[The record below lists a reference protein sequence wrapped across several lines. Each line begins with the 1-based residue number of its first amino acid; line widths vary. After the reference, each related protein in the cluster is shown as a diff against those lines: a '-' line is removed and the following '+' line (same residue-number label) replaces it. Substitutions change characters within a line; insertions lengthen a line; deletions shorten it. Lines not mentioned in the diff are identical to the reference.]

1 MATRIISTRIS
12 VDGEKEYKQ
21 QMSSVNSELKT
32 LKTEMSLTEAEFRG
46 QANSVE
52 ALTAKD
58 KILRQEV
65 EQQQEK
71 VRALEQA
78 VADATGAYGEND
90 KRTDQWKQ
98 SLNRAKTELIKL
110 NDQLDD
116 NSRYLDEAKRSSDKT
131 AKSIDEFG
139 KEVKDAG
146 GGMADFIGN
155 LKNMKN
161 MLLGSAIAVGI
172 KEIARSV
179 MDLEESTREYRQI
192 LGTLETSGQAAGY
205 AAEETSAA
213 YERLYGILGD
223 TQSTATTV
231 ANLQAIGLEQETLM
245 QLIDQVT
252 GAWATYGDS
261 IPIDGLAE
269 SVNETIKA
277 QQVTGTF
284 ADVLNWGT
292 KEGETFGITMRES
305 TEANKEWN
313 DAVADCKSAED
324 YFNLAL
330 QQCSSD
336 SERVNLVMQAMA
348 SQGLAQ
354 TSEAWRQNNED
365 IIAANESQNK
375 LDAAMARLGEKL
387 APLSSDLKSLGADA
401 INELIDWG
409 EKAAHTFSVDMPSS
423 FYGMVESLNQKLDE
437 MGTLM
442 DETIDEFKQAG
453 KDVVNGFIEGV
464 KDKWNTAVENMK
476 DFGGDILESV
486 KSVLGIHS
494 PSKEFMTI
502 GEFIMEGLAIGMENR
517 KGDVMETADDI
528 LGELKSRFDDLS
540 KVLETRQD
548 VEDLQY
554 QLWEMTD
561 GINASEI
568 EKYTKHLDILSQKE
582 RDQAAIVEA
591 ADIAYQSVA
600 EQYGENSEE
609 SLSYQKVLLQEQIAY
624 EELLKK
630 IQEVMEA
637 KEQLMDLDAAE
648 VSGVDNYGKVDGSH
662 ASGLARVPYDGYIA
676 ELHRDERIL
685 TAAESKVWDSI
696 QRGDTSAGSNISVQ
710 DLRDVMAASVNA
722 MGAIGQGGS
731 YKVDVHMDIDGKE
744 FYRTTIDD
752 LRAVQKSTPEARDDR

>member
-1 MATRIISTRIS
+1 MATRIISTRIA

-78 VADATGAYGEND
+78 VADATEAYGEND

-116 NSRYLDEAKRSSDKT
+116 NSRYLDEAKSSSDKT
-131 AKSIDEFG
+131 SKSIDEFG
-139 KEVKDAG
+139 KKVKDAGDKLDDAG
-146 GGMADFIGN
+146 GGMKDFIS
-155 LKNMKN
+155 LLDEMKG
-161 MLLGSAIAVGI
+161 MLVGGAVVAGV
-172 KEIARSV
+172 KEMAGAV
-179 MDLEESTREYRQI
+179 MEIEESTREYRQI

-205 AAEETSAA
+205 AAEETTAA
-213 YERLYGILGD
+213 YDRLYGILGD

-336 SERVNLVMQAMA
+336 SERANLVMQAMA

-365 IIAANESQNK
+365 IVAMNEAQAK
-375 LDAAMARLGEKL
+375 WDEAMAGLGETV
-387 APLSSDLKSLGADA
+387 APAAEAMKSFGADA
-401 INELIDWG
+401 IVWV
-409 EKAAHTFSVDMPSS
+409 T
-423 FYGMVESLNQKLDE
+423 
-437 MGTLM
+437 
-442 DETIDEFKQAG
+442 
-453 KDVVNGFIEGV
+453 
-464 KDKWNTAVENMK
+464 
-476 DFGGDILESV
+476 
-486 KSVLGIHS
+486 
-494 PSKEFMTI
+494 
-502 GEFIMEGLAIGMENR
+502 
-517 KGDVMETADDI
+517 
-528 LGELKSRFDDLS
+528 
-540 KVLETRQD
+540 
-548 VEDLQY
+548 
-554 QLWEMTD
+554 
-561 GINASEI
+561 
-568 EKYTKHLDILSQKE
+568 
-582 RDQAAIVEA
+582 
-591 ADIAYQSVA
+591 
-600 EQYGENSEE
+600 
-609 SLSYQKVLLQEQIAY
+609 
-624 EELLKK
+624 KK
-630 IQEVMEA
+630 IQGAVEWINKA
-637 KEQLMDLDAAE
+637 IDAYKSLTSWLNKDSDARLQA
-648 VSGVDNYGKVDGSH
+648 GVAAYNARVDGSH

-722 MGAIGQGGS
+722 MGTIGQGGS
-731 YKVDVHMDIDGKE
+731 YKVDIHMDIDGKE

>member
-78 VADATGAYGEND
+78 VADATEAYGEND

-98 SLNRAKTELIKL
+98 SLNRAKTELINL

-146 GGMADFIGN
+146 GDLGDTKASMKDFIG
-155 LKNMKN
+155 LLDDMKG
-161 MLLGSAIAVGI
+161 MLVGGAVVAGI
-172 KEIARSV
+172 KELAGAV
-179 MDLEESTREYRQI
+179 MEIEESTREYRQI

-205 AAEETSAA
+205 AAEETAAA

-231 ANLQAIGLEQETLM
+231 ANLQAIGLEQDTLM

-336 SERVNLVMQAMA
+336 SERANLVMQAMA

-365 IIAANESQNK
+365 IVAMNEAQAK
-375 LDAAMARLGEKL
+375 WDEAMAGLGETV
-387 APLSSDLKSLGADA
+387 APAAEALKSFGADA
-401 INELIDWG
+401 IVWVTEKIQGAVEWINKAIDAY
-409 EKAAHTFSVDMPSS
+409 K
-423 FYGMVESLNQKLDE
+423 SLTSWLNKDSDARL
-437 MGTLM
+437 
-442 DETIDEFKQAG
+442 QAG
-453 KDVVNGFIEGV
+453 V
-464 KDKWNTAVENMK
+464 A
-476 DFGGDILESV
+476 
-486 KSVLGIHS
+486 
-494 PSKEFMTI
+494 
-502 GEFIMEGLAIGMENR
+502 A
-517 KGDVMETADDI
+517 
-528 LGELKSRFDDLS
+528 
-540 KVLETRQD
+540 
-548 VEDLQY
+548 Y
-554 QLWEMTD
+554 
-561 GINASEI
+561 NA
-568 EKYTKHLDILSQKE
+568 
-582 RDQAAIVEA
+582 R
-591 ADIAYQSVA
+591 
-600 EQYGENSEE
+600 
-609 SLSYQKVLLQEQIAY
+609 
-624 EELLKK
+624 
-630 IQEVMEA
+630 
-637 KEQLMDLDAAE
+637 
-648 VSGVDNYGKVDGSH
+648 VDGSH

>member
-78 VADATGAYGEND
+78 VADATEAYGEND

-98 SLNRAKTELIKL
+98 SLNRAKTELINL

-146 GGMADFIGN
+146 GDLGNTKASMKDFIS
-155 LKNMKN
+155 LLDEMKG
-161 MLLGSAIAVGI
+161 MLVGGAVVAGV
-172 KEIARSV
+172 KELAGAVTEI
-179 MDLEESTREYRQI
+179 EESTREYRQI
-192 LGTLETSGQAAGY
+192 LGTLETSSKEAGY
-205 AAEETSAA
+205 TASETSEL
-213 YERLYGILGD
+213 YENLYGVLGD
-223 TQSTATTV
+223 MQSTATTV
-231 ANLQAIGLEQETLM
+231 ANLQAIGLEQDKL
-245 QLIDQVT
+245 QSIIYQVT

-269 SVNETIKA
+269 SINETIKA

-292 KEGETFGITMRES
+292 QAGETFGITLKDNVEF
-305 TEANKEWN
+305 TELSKNELDKLSDSQRAQYEATKQQYDEIKSYNE
-313 DAVADCKSAED
+313 AVLDCQSAED

-330 QQCSSD
+330 METSSEA
-336 SERVNLVMQAMA
+336 ERANLVMEAMA
-348 SQGLAQ
+348 KQGLTQ
-354 TSEAWRQNNED
+354 TGIAWRQNNKD
-365 IIAANESQNK
+365 IIAANEAQAK
-375 LDAAMARLGEKL
+375 WDEAMAGLGETV
-387 APLSSDLKSLGADA
+387 APAAEALKSFGADA
-401 INELIDWG
+401 IVWVTEKIQGAVEWINKAIDAY
-409 EKAAHTFSVDMPSS
+409 K
-423 FYGMVESLNQKLDE
+423 SLTSWLNKDSDARL
-437 MGTLM
+437 
-442 DETIDEFKQAG
+442 QAG
-453 KDVVNGFIEGV
+453 V
-464 KDKWNTAVENMK
+464 A
-476 DFGGDILESV
+476 
-486 KSVLGIHS
+486 
-494 PSKEFMTI
+494 
-502 GEFIMEGLAIGMENR
+502 A
-517 KGDVMETADDI
+517 
-528 LGELKSRFDDLS
+528 
-540 KVLETRQD
+540 
-548 VEDLQY
+548 Y
-554 QLWEMTD
+554 
-561 GINASEI
+561 NA
-568 EKYTKHLDILSQKE
+568 
-582 RDQAAIVEA
+582 R
-591 ADIAYQSVA
+591 
-600 EQYGENSEE
+600 
-609 SLSYQKVLLQEQIAY
+609 
-624 EELLKK
+624 
-630 IQEVMEA
+630 
-637 KEQLMDLDAAE
+637 
-648 VSGVDNYGKVDGSH
+648 VDGSH

-731 YKVDVHMDIDGKE
+731 YKVDIHMDIDGKE

>member
-78 VADATGAYGEND
+78 VADATEAYGEND

-98 SLNRAKTELIKL
+98 SLNRAKTELINL

-146 GGMADFIGN
+146 DKLDDAGGGMKGFVGLLDE
-155 LKNMKN
+155 MKG
-161 MLLGSAIAVGI
+161 MLVGGAVVAGV
-172 KEIARSV
+172 KELAGAV
-179 MDLEESTREYRQI
+179 MEIEESTREYRQI

-205 AAEETSAA
+205 AAEETTAA

-336 SERVNLVMQAMA
+336 SERANLVMQAMA

-365 IIAANESQNK
+365 IVAMNESQAK
-375 LDAAMARLGEKL
+375 WDEAMAGLGETV
-387 APLSSDLKSLGADA
+387 APAAEALKSFGADA
-401 INELIDWG
+401 IVWVTEKIQGAVEWINKAIDAY
-409 EKAAHTFSVDMPSS
+409 K
-423 FYGMVESLNQKLDE
+423 SLTNWLNKDSDARL
-437 MGTLM
+437 
-442 DETIDEFKQAG
+442 QAG
-453 KDVVNGFIEGV
+453 V
-464 KDKWNTAVENMK
+464 A
-476 DFGGDILESV
+476 
-486 KSVLGIHS
+486 
-494 PSKEFMTI
+494 
-502 GEFIMEGLAIGMENR
+502 A
-517 KGDVMETADDI
+517 
-528 LGELKSRFDDLS
+528 
-540 KVLETRQD
+540 
-548 VEDLQY
+548 Y
-554 QLWEMTD
+554 
-561 GINASEI
+561 NA
-568 EKYTKHLDILSQKE
+568 
-582 RDQAAIVEA
+582 R
-591 ADIAYQSVA
+591 
-600 EQYGENSEE
+600 
-609 SLSYQKVLLQEQIAY
+609 
-624 EELLKK
+624 
-630 IQEVMEA
+630 
-637 KEQLMDLDAAE
+637 
-648 VSGVDNYGKVDGSH
+648 VDGSH

-722 MGAIGQGGS
+722 MGAMGQGGS
-731 YKVDVHMDIDGKE
+731 YKVDIHMDIDGKE

-752 LRAVQKSTPEARDDR
+752 LRAVQKSTPEASDDR

>member
-78 VADATGAYGEND
+78 VADATEAYGEND

-98 SLNRAKTELIKL
+98 SLNRAKTELINL

-146 GGMADFIGN
+146 DKLDDAGGGMKGFVGLLDE
-155 LKNMKN
+155 MKG
-161 MLLGSAIAVGI
+161 MLVGGAVVAGV
-172 KEIARSV
+172 KELAGAV
-179 MDLEESTREYRQI
+179 MEIEESTREYRQI

-205 AAEETSAA
+205 AAEETTAA

-336 SERVNLVMQAMA
+336 SERANLVMQAMA

-365 IIAANESQNK
+365 IVAMNEAQAK
-375 LDAAMARLGEKL
+375 WDEAMAGLGETV
-387 APLSSDLKSLGADA
+387 APAAEALKSFGADA
-401 INELIDWG
+401 IVWVTEKIQGDVEWINKAIDAY
-409 EKAAHTFSVDMPSS
+409 K
-423 FYGMVESLNQKLDE
+423 SLTSWLNKDSDARL
-437 MGTLM
+437 
-442 DETIDEFKQAG
+442 QAG
-453 KDVVNGFIEGV
+453 V
-464 KDKWNTAVENMK
+464 A
-476 DFGGDILESV
+476 
-486 KSVLGIHS
+486 
-494 PSKEFMTI
+494 
-502 GEFIMEGLAIGMENR
+502 A
-517 KGDVMETADDI
+517 
-528 LGELKSRFDDLS
+528 
-540 KVLETRQD
+540 
-548 VEDLQY
+548 Y
-554 QLWEMTD
+554 
-561 GINASEI
+561 NA
-568 EKYTKHLDILSQKE
+568 
-582 RDQAAIVEA
+582 R
-591 ADIAYQSVA
+591 
-600 EQYGENSEE
+600 
-609 SLSYQKVLLQEQIAY
+609 
-624 EELLKK
+624 
-630 IQEVMEA
+630 
-637 KEQLMDLDAAE
+637 
-648 VSGVDNYGKVDGSH
+648 VDGSH

-696 QRGDTSAGSNISVQ
+696 QRGDTSTGSNISVQ

>member
-1 MATRIISTRIS
+1 MATRIISTRIA

-78 VADATGAYGEND
+78 VADATEAYGEND

-98 SLNRAKTELIKL
+98 SLNRAKTELINL

-131 AKSIDEFG
+131 SKSIDEFG

-146 GGMADFIGN
+146 DKLDDAGGGMKGFIG
-155 LKNMKN
+155 LLDEMKG
-161 MLLGSAIAVGI
+161 MLVGGAVVAGV
-172 KEIARSV
+172 KELAGAV
-179 MDLEESTREYRQI
+179 MEVEESTREYRQI

-205 AAEETSAA
+205 AAEETTAA

-336 SERVNLVMQAMA
+336 SERANLVMQAMA
-348 SQGLAQ
+348 SQGLAK

-365 IIAANESQNK
+365 IVAMNEAQAK
-375 LDAAMARLGEKL
+375 WDEAMAGLGETV
-387 APLSSDLKSLGADA
+387 APAAEALKSFGADA
-401 INELIDWG
+401 IVWVTEKIQGAVEWINKAIDAY
-409 EKAAHTFSVDMPSS
+409 K
-423 FYGMVESLNQKLDE
+423 SLTNWLNKDSDARL
-437 MGTLM
+437 
-442 DETIDEFKQAG
+442 QAG
-453 KDVVNGFIEGV
+453 V
-464 KDKWNTAVENMK
+464 A
-476 DFGGDILESV
+476 
-486 KSVLGIHS
+486 
-494 PSKEFMTI
+494 
-502 GEFIMEGLAIGMENR
+502 A
-517 KGDVMETADDI
+517 
-528 LGELKSRFDDLS
+528 
-540 KVLETRQD
+540 
-548 VEDLQY
+548 Y
-554 QLWEMTD
+554 
-561 GINASEI
+561 NA
-568 EKYTKHLDILSQKE
+568 
-582 RDQAAIVEA
+582 R
-591 ADIAYQSVA
+591 
-600 EQYGENSEE
+600 
-609 SLSYQKVLLQEQIAY
+609 
-624 EELLKK
+624 
-630 IQEVMEA
+630 
-637 KEQLMDLDAAE
+637 
-648 VSGVDNYGKVDGSH
+648 VDGSH

-722 MGAIGQGGS
+722 MGAMGQGGS
-731 YKVDVHMDIDGKE
+731 YKVDIHMDIDGKE

-752 LRAVQKSTPEARDDR
+752 LRAVQKSTPEASDDR

>member
-78 VADATGAYGEND
+78 VADATEAYGEND

-98 SLNRAKTELIKL
+98 SLNRAKTELINL

-146 GGMADFIGN
+146 DKLDDAGGGMKGFVGLLDE
-155 LKNMKN
+155 MKG
-161 MLLGSAIAVGI
+161 MLVGGAVVAGV
-172 KEIARSV
+172 KELAGAV
-179 MDLEESTREYRQI
+179 MEIEESTREYRQI

-205 AAEETSAA
+205 AAEETTAA

-336 SERVNLVMQAMA
+336 SERANLVMQAMA

-365 IIAANESQNK
+365 IVAMNEAQAK
-375 LDAAMARLGEKL
+375 WDEAMAGLGETV
-387 APLSSDLKSLGADA
+387 APAAEALKSFGADA
-401 INELIDWG
+401 IVWVTEKIQGAVEWINKAIDAY
-409 EKAAHTFSVDMPSS
+409 K
-423 FYGMVESLNQKLDE
+423 SLTSWLNKDSDARL
-437 MGTLM
+437 
-442 DETIDEFKQAG
+442 QAG
-453 KDVVNGFIEGV
+453 V
-464 KDKWNTAVENMK
+464 A
-476 DFGGDILESV
+476 
-486 KSVLGIHS
+486 
-494 PSKEFMTI
+494 
-502 GEFIMEGLAIGMENR
+502 A
-517 KGDVMETADDI
+517 
-528 LGELKSRFDDLS
+528 
-540 KVLETRQD
+540 
-548 VEDLQY
+548 Y
-554 QLWEMTD
+554 
-561 GINASEI
+561 NA
-568 EKYTKHLDILSQKE
+568 
-582 RDQAAIVEA
+582 R
-591 ADIAYQSVA
+591 
-600 EQYGENSEE
+600 
-609 SLSYQKVLLQEQIAY
+609 
-624 EELLKK
+624 
-630 IQEVMEA
+630 
-637 KEQLMDLDAAE
+637 
-648 VSGVDNYGKVDGSH
+648 VDGSH

-722 MGAIGQGGS
+722 MGAMGQGGS
-731 YKVDVHMDIDGKE
+731 YKVDIHMDIDGKE

-752 LRAVQKSTPEARDDR
+752 LRAVQKSTPEASDDR

>member
-58 KILRQEV
+58 KILRQEL

-98 SLNRAKTELIKL
+98 SLNRAKTELINL

-146 GGMADFIGN
+146 DKLDDAGGGMKGFVGLLDE
-155 LKNMKN
+155 MKG
-161 MLLGSAIAVGI
+161 MLVGGAVVAGV
-172 KEIARSV
+172 KELAGAV
-179 MDLEESTREYRQI
+179 MEIEESTREYRQI

-205 AAEETSAA
+205 AAEETTAA

-336 SERVNLVMQAMA
+336 SERANLVMQAMA

-365 IIAANESQNK
+365 IVAMNEAQAK
-375 LDAAMARLGEKL
+375 WDEAMAGLGETV
-387 APLSSDLKSLGADA
+387 APAAEALKSFGADA
-401 INELIDWG
+401 IVWVTEKIQGAVEWINKAIDAY
-409 EKAAHTFSVDMPSS
+409 K
-423 FYGMVESLNQKLDE
+423 SLTSWLNKDSDARL
-437 MGTLM
+437 
-442 DETIDEFKQAG
+442 QAG
-453 KDVVNGFIEGV
+453 V
-464 KDKWNTAVENMK
+464 A
-476 DFGGDILESV
+476 
-486 KSVLGIHS
+486 
-494 PSKEFMTI
+494 
-502 GEFIMEGLAIGMENR
+502 A
-517 KGDVMETADDI
+517 
-528 LGELKSRFDDLS
+528 
-540 KVLETRQD
+540 
-548 VEDLQY
+548 Y
-554 QLWEMTD
+554 
-561 GINASEI
+561 NA
-568 EKYTKHLDILSQKE
+568 
-582 RDQAAIVEA
+582 R
-591 ADIAYQSVA
+591 
-600 EQYGENSEE
+600 
-609 SLSYQKVLLQEQIAY
+609 
-624 EELLKK
+624 
-630 IQEVMEA
+630 
-637 KEQLMDLDAAE
+637 
-648 VSGVDNYGKVDGSH
+648 VDGSH

-722 MGAIGQGGS
+722 MGAMGQGGS
-731 YKVDVHMDIDGKE
+731 YKVDIHMDIDGKE

-752 LRAVQKSTPEARDDR
+752 LRAVQKSTPEASDDR

>member
-78 VADATGAYGEND
+78 VADATEAYGEND

-98 SLNRAKTELIKL
+98 SLNRAKTELINL

-139 KEVKDAG
+139 REVKDAG
-146 GGMADFIGN
+146 DKLDDAGGGMKGFVGLLDE
-155 LKNMKN
+155 MKG
-161 MLLGSAIAVGI
+161 MLVGGAVVAGV
-172 KEIARSV
+172 KELAGAV
-179 MDLEESTREYRQI
+179 MEIEESTREYRQI

-205 AAEETSAA
+205 AAEETTAA

-336 SERVNLVMQAMA
+336 SERANLVMQAMA

-365 IIAANESQNK
+365 IVAMNEAQAK
-375 LDAAMARLGEKL
+375 WDEAMAGLGETV
-387 APLSSDLKSLGADA
+387 APAAEALKSFGADA
-401 INELIDWG
+401 IVWVTEKIQGAVEWINKAIDAY
-409 EKAAHTFSVDMPSS
+409 K
-423 FYGMVESLNQKLDE
+423 SLTSWLNKDSDARL
-437 MGTLM
+437 
-442 DETIDEFKQAG
+442 QAG
-453 KDVVNGFIEGV
+453 V
-464 KDKWNTAVENMK
+464 A
-476 DFGGDILESV
+476 
-486 KSVLGIHS
+486 
-494 PSKEFMTI
+494 
-502 GEFIMEGLAIGMENR
+502 A
-517 KGDVMETADDI
+517 
-528 LGELKSRFDDLS
+528 
-540 KVLETRQD
+540 
-548 VEDLQY
+548 Y
-554 QLWEMTD
+554 
-561 GINASEI
+561 NA
-568 EKYTKHLDILSQKE
+568 
-582 RDQAAIVEA
+582 R
-591 ADIAYQSVA
+591 
-600 EQYGENSEE
+600 
-609 SLSYQKVLLQEQIAY
+609 
-624 EELLKK
+624 
-630 IQEVMEA
+630 
-637 KEQLMDLDAAE
+637 
-648 VSGVDNYGKVDGSH
+648 VDGSH

-722 MGAIGQGGS
+722 MGAIGQVGN

>member
-78 VADATGAYGEND
+78 VADATEAYGEND

-98 SLNRAKTELIKL
+98 SLNRAKTELINL

-146 GGMADFIGN
+146 DKLDDAGGGMKGFVGLLDE
-155 LKNMKN
+155 MKG
-161 MLLGSAIAVGI
+161 MLVGGAVVAGV
-172 KEIARSV
+172 KELAGAV
-179 MDLEESTREYRQI
+179 MEIEESTREYRQI

-205 AAEETSAA
+205 AAEETTAA

-336 SERVNLVMQAMA
+336 SERANLVMQAMA

-365 IIAANESQNK
+365 IVAMNEAQAK
-375 LDAAMARLGEKL
+375 WDEAMAGLGETV
-387 APLSSDLKSLGADA
+387 APAAEALKSFGADA
-401 INELIDWG
+401 IVWVTEKIQGAVEWINKAIDAY
-409 EKAAHTFSVDMPSS
+409 K
-423 FYGMVESLNQKLDE
+423 SLTNWLNKDSDARL
-437 MGTLM
+437 
-442 DETIDEFKQAG
+442 QAG
-453 KDVVNGFIEGV
+453 V
-464 KDKWNTAVENMK
+464 A
-476 DFGGDILESV
+476 
-486 KSVLGIHS
+486 
-494 PSKEFMTI
+494 
-502 GEFIMEGLAIGMENR
+502 A
-517 KGDVMETADDI
+517 
-528 LGELKSRFDDLS
+528 
-540 KVLETRQD
+540 
-548 VEDLQY
+548 Y
-554 QLWEMTD
+554 
-561 GINASEI
+561 NA
-568 EKYTKHLDILSQKE
+568 
-582 RDQAAIVEA
+582 R
-591 ADIAYQSVA
+591 
-600 EQYGENSEE
+600 
-609 SLSYQKVLLQEQIAY
+609 
-624 EELLKK
+624 
-630 IQEVMEA
+630 
-637 KEQLMDLDAAE
+637 
-648 VSGVDNYGKVDGSH
+648 VDGSH

-696 QRGDTSAGSNISVQ
+696 QRGDTSTGSNISVQ

-722 MGAIGQGGS
+722 MGAMGQGGS
-731 YKVDVHMDIDGKE
+731 YKVDVHLEIDGKE

-752 LRAVQKSTPEARDDR
+752 LRAVQKSTPEASDDR

>member
-1 MATRIISTRIS
+1 MATRIISTRIA

-78 VADATGAYGEND
+78 VADATEAYGEND

-146 GGMADFIGN
+146 GKLDDAGGGMKGFIG
-155 LKNMKN
+155 LLDEMKG
-161 MLLGSAIAVGI
+161 MLVGGAVVAGV
-172 KEIARSV
+172 KELAGAV
-179 MDLEESTREYRQI
+179 MEVEESTREYRQI

-205 AAEETSAA
+205 AAEETTAA

-336 SERVNLVMQAMA
+336 SERANLVMQAMA
-348 SQGLAQ
+348 SQGLAK

-365 IIAANESQNK
+365 IVAMNEAQAK
-375 LDAAMARLGEKL
+375 WDEAMAGLGETV
-387 APLSSDLKSLGADA
+387 APAAEALKSFGADA
-401 INELIDWG
+401 IVWVTEKIQGAVEWINKAIDAY
-409 EKAAHTFSVDMPSS
+409 K
-423 FYGMVESLNQKLDE
+423 SLTNWLNKDSDARL
-437 MGTLM
+437 
-442 DETIDEFKQAG
+442 QAG
-453 KDVVNGFIEGV
+453 V
-464 KDKWNTAVENMK
+464 A
-476 DFGGDILESV
+476 
-486 KSVLGIHS
+486 
-494 PSKEFMTI
+494 
-502 GEFIMEGLAIGMENR
+502 A
-517 KGDVMETADDI
+517 
-528 LGELKSRFDDLS
+528 
-540 KVLETRQD
+540 
-548 VEDLQY
+548 Y
-554 QLWEMTD
+554 
-561 GINASEI
+561 NA
-568 EKYTKHLDILSQKE
+568 
-582 RDQAAIVEA
+582 R
-591 ADIAYQSVA
+591 
-600 EQYGENSEE
+600 
-609 SLSYQKVLLQEQIAY
+609 
-624 EELLKK
+624 
-630 IQEVMEA
+630 
-637 KEQLMDLDAAE
+637 
-648 VSGVDNYGKVDGSH
+648 VDGSH

-722 MGAIGQGGS
+722 MGAMGQGGS
-731 YKVDVHMDIDGKE
+731 YKVDIHMDIDGKE

-752 LRAVQKSTPEARDDR
+752 LRAVQKSTPEASDDR

>member
-98 SLNRAKTELIKL
+98 SLNRAKTELINL

-146 GGMADFIGN
+146 DKLDDAGGGMKGFVGLLDE
-155 LKNMKN
+155 MKG
-161 MLLGSAIAVGI
+161 MLVGGAVVAGV
-172 KEIARSV
+172 KELAGAV
-179 MDLEESTREYRQI
+179 MEIEESTREYRQI

-205 AAEETSAA
+205 AAEETTAA

-336 SERVNLVMQAMA
+336 SERANLVMQAMA

-365 IIAANESQNK
+365 IVAMNEAQAK
-375 LDAAMARLGEKL
+375 WDEAMAGLGETV
-387 APLSSDLKSLGADA
+387 APAAEALKSFGADA
-401 INELIDWG
+401 IVWVTEKIQGAVEWINKAIDAY
-409 EKAAHTFSVDMPSS
+409 K
-423 FYGMVESLNQKLDE
+423 SLTSWLNKDSDARL
-437 MGTLM
+437 
-442 DETIDEFKQAG
+442 QAG
-453 KDVVNGFIEGV
+453 V
-464 KDKWNTAVENMK
+464 A
-476 DFGGDILESV
+476 
-486 KSVLGIHS
+486 
-494 PSKEFMTI
+494 
-502 GEFIMEGLAIGMENR
+502 A
-517 KGDVMETADDI
+517 
-528 LGELKSRFDDLS
+528 
-540 KVLETRQD
+540 
-548 VEDLQY
+548 Y
-554 QLWEMTD
+554 
-561 GINASEI
+561 NA
-568 EKYTKHLDILSQKE
+568 
-582 RDQAAIVEA
+582 R
-591 ADIAYQSVA
+591 
-600 EQYGENSEE
+600 
-609 SLSYQKVLLQEQIAY
+609 
-624 EELLKK
+624 
-630 IQEVMEA
+630 
-637 KEQLMDLDAAE
+637 
-648 VSGVDNYGKVDGSH
+648 VDGSH

>member
-1 MATRIISTRIS
+1 MATRIISTKIKI
-12 VDGEKEYKQ
+12 DGEAEFNN
-21 QMSSVNSELKT
+21 QMKNVNSELST
-32 LKTEMSLTEAEFRG
+32 LKTEMSLTEAAFRG

-58 KILRQEV
+58 AILRKEIE
-65 EQQQEK
+65 EQTKKVIASEEMIRQAEKAHSDMADAIEK
-71 VRALEQA
+71 VKQKASESGISIDRLRGNTKGLTEEEQKLA
-78 VADATGAYGEND
+78 QKLADAESAYDKTGRIIND
-90 KRTDQWKQ
+90 YQQKT
-98 SLNRAKTELIKL
+98 NRAKTELIKL

-116 NSRYLDEAKRSSDKT
+116 NSRYLDEAKRSSDNT
-131 AKSIDEFG
+131 SKSIDEFG
-139 KEVKDAG
+139 KKVKDAGDKLDDAG
-146 GGMADFIGN
+146 GGMKDFVG
-155 LKNMKN
+155 LLDEMKG
-161 MLLGSAIAVGI
+161 MLVGGAVVAGV
-172 KEIARSV
+172 KDLAGAVMEI
-179 MDLEESTREYRQI
+179 EESTREYRQI

-205 AAEETSAA
+205 AAEETTAA
-213 YERLYGILGD
+213 YDRLYGILGD

-252 GAWATYGDS
+252 GVWATYGDS

-305 TEANKEWN
+305 TEDNKEWN

-336 SERVNLVMQAMA
+336 SERANLVMQAMA

-365 IIAANESQNK
+365 IVAMNEAQAK
-375 LDAAMARLGEKL
+375 WDEAMAGLGETV
-387 APLSSDLKSLGADA
+387 APAAEAMKSFGADA
-401 INELIDWG
+401 IVWV
-409 EKAAHTFSVDMPSS
+409 T
-423 FYGMVESLNQKLDE
+423 
-437 MGTLM
+437 
-442 DETIDEFKQAG
+442 
-453 KDVVNGFIEGV
+453 
-464 KDKWNTAVENMK
+464 
-476 DFGGDILESV
+476 
-486 KSVLGIHS
+486 
-494 PSKEFMTI
+494 
-502 GEFIMEGLAIGMENR
+502 
-517 KGDVMETADDI
+517 
-528 LGELKSRFDDLS
+528 
-540 KVLETRQD
+540 
-548 VEDLQY
+548 
-554 QLWEMTD
+554 
-561 GINASEI
+561 
-568 EKYTKHLDILSQKE
+568 
-582 RDQAAIVEA
+582 
-591 ADIAYQSVA
+591 
-600 EQYGENSEE
+600 
-609 SLSYQKVLLQEQIAY
+609 
-624 EELLKK
+624 KK
-630 IQEVMEA
+630 IQGAVEWINKA
-637 KEQLMDLDAAE
+637 IDAYKSLTSWLNKDSDARLQA
-648 VSGVDNYGKVDGSH
+648 GVAAYNARVDGSH

>member
-1 MATRIISTRIS
+1 MATRIISTRIA

-78 VADATGAYGEND
+78 VADATEAYGEND

-146 GGMADFIGN
+146 GDLGNTKASMKDFIS
-155 LKNMKN
+155 LLDEMKG
-161 MLLGSAIAVGI
+161 MLVGGAVVAGV
-172 KEIARSV
+172 KELAGAVTEI
-179 MDLEESTREYRQI
+179 EESTREYRQI
-192 LGTLETSGQAAGY
+192 LGTLETSSKEAGY
-205 AAEETSAA
+205 TASETSEL
-213 YERLYGILGD
+213 YENLYGVLGD
-223 TQSTATTV
+223 MQSTATTV
-231 ANLQAIGLEQETLM
+231 ANLQAIGLEQDKL
-245 QLIDQVT
+245 QSIIYQVT

-269 SVNETIKA
+269 SINETIKA

-292 KEGETFGITMRES
+292 QAGETFGITLKDNVEF
-305 TEANKEWN
+305 TELSKNELDKLSDSQRAQYEATKQQYDEIKSYNE
-313 DAVADCKSAED
+313 AVLDCQSAED

-330 QQCSSD
+330 METSSEA
-336 SERVNLVMQAMA
+336 ERANLVMEAMA
-348 SQGLAQ
+348 KQGLTQ
-354 TSEAWRQNNED
+354 TGIAWRQNNKD
-365 IIAANESQNK
+365 IIAANEAQAK
-375 LDAAMARLGEKL
+375 WDEAMAGLGETV
-387 APLSSDLKSLGADA
+387 APAAEALKSFGADA
-401 INELIDWG
+401 IVWVTEKIQGAVEWINKAIDAYKNLTSW
-409 EKAAHTFSVDMPSS
+409 
-423 FYGMVESLNQKLDE
+423 LNKDSDARL
-437 MGTLM
+437 
-442 DETIDEFKQAG
+442 QAG
-453 KDVVNGFIEGV
+453 V
-464 KDKWNTAVENMK
+464 A
-476 DFGGDILESV
+476 
-486 KSVLGIHS
+486 
-494 PSKEFMTI
+494 
-502 GEFIMEGLAIGMENR
+502 A
-517 KGDVMETADDI
+517 
-528 LGELKSRFDDLS
+528 
-540 KVLETRQD
+540 
-548 VEDLQY
+548 Y
-554 QLWEMTD
+554 
-561 GINASEI
+561 NA
-568 EKYTKHLDILSQKE
+568 
-582 RDQAAIVEA
+582 R
-591 ADIAYQSVA
+591 
-600 EQYGENSEE
+600 
-609 SLSYQKVLLQEQIAY
+609 
-624 EELLKK
+624 
-630 IQEVMEA
+630 
-637 KEQLMDLDAAE
+637 
-648 VSGVDNYGKVDGSH
+648 VDGSH

>member
-1 MATRIISTRIS
+1 MATRIISTRIA

-32 LKTEMSLTEAEFRG
+32 LKTELSLTEAEFRG

-78 VADATGAYGEND
+78 VADATEAYGEND

-139 KEVKDAG
+139 KEAKDAG
-146 GGMADFIGN
+146 GDLGNTKASMKDFIS
-155 LKNMKN
+155 LLDEMKG
-161 MLLGSAIAVGI
+161 MLVGGAVVAGV
-172 KEIARSV
+172 KELAGAVTEI
-179 MDLEESTREYRQI
+179 EESTREYRQI
-192 LGTLETSGQAAGY
+192 LGTLETSSKEAGY
-205 AAEETSAA
+205 TASETSEL
-213 YERLYGILGD
+213 YENLYGVLGD
-223 TQSTATTV
+223 MQSTATTV
-231 ANLQAIGLEQETLM
+231 ANLQAIGLEQDKL
-245 QLIDQVT
+245 QSIIYQVT

-269 SVNETIKA
+269 SINETIKA

-292 KEGETFGITMRES
+292 QAGETFGITLKDNVEF
-305 TEANKEWN
+305 TELSKNELDKLSDSQRAQYEATKQQYDEIKSYNE
-313 DAVADCKSAED
+313 AVLDCQSAED

-330 QQCSSD
+330 METSSEA
-336 SERVNLVMQAMA
+336 ERANLVMEAMA
-348 SQGLAQ
+348 KQGLTQ
-354 TSEAWRQNNED
+354 TGIAWRQNNKD
-365 IIAANESQNK
+365 IIAANEAQAK
-375 LDAAMARLGEKL
+375 WDEAMAGLGETV
-387 APLSSDLKSLGADA
+387 APAAEALKSFGADA
-401 INELIDWG
+401 IVWVTEKIQGDVEWINKAIDAY
-409 EKAAHTFSVDMPSS
+409 K
-423 FYGMVESLNQKLDE
+423 SLTSWLNKDSDARL
-437 MGTLM
+437 
-442 DETIDEFKQAG
+442 QAG
-453 KDVVNGFIEGV
+453 V
-464 KDKWNTAVENMK
+464 A
-476 DFGGDILESV
+476 
-486 KSVLGIHS
+486 
-494 PSKEFMTI
+494 
-502 GEFIMEGLAIGMENR
+502 A
-517 KGDVMETADDI
+517 
-528 LGELKSRFDDLS
+528 
-540 KVLETRQD
+540 
-548 VEDLQY
+548 Y
-554 QLWEMTD
+554 
-561 GINASEI
+561 NA
-568 EKYTKHLDILSQKE
+568 
-582 RDQAAIVEA
+582 R
-591 ADIAYQSVA
+591 
-600 EQYGENSEE
+600 
-609 SLSYQKVLLQEQIAY
+609 
-624 EELLKK
+624 
-630 IQEVMEA
+630 
-637 KEQLMDLDAAE
+637 
-648 VSGVDNYGKVDGSH
+648 VDGSH

>member
-1 MATRIISTRIS
+1 MATRIISTRIA

-32 LKTEMSLTEAEFRG
+32 LKTELSLTEAEFRG

-78 VADATGAYGEND
+78 VADATEAYGEND

-98 SLNRAKTELIKL
+98 SLNRAKTELINL

-146 GGMADFIGN
+146 DKLDDAGGGMKGFVGLLDE
-155 LKNMKN
+155 MKG
-161 MLLGSAIAVGI
+161 MLVGGAVVAGV
-172 KEIARSV
+172 KELAGAV
-179 MDLEESTREYRQI
+179 MEIEESTREYRQI

-205 AAEETSAA
+205 AAEETTAA

-313 DAVADCKSAED
+313 DTVADCKSAED

-336 SERVNLVMQAMA
+336 SERANLVMQAMA

-365 IIAANESQNK
+365 IVAMNEAQAK
-375 LDAAMARLGEKL
+375 WDEAMAGLGETV
-387 APLSSDLKSLGADA
+387 APAAEALKSFGADA
-401 INELIDWG
+401 IVWVTEKIQGDVEWINKAIDAY
-409 EKAAHTFSVDMPSS
+409 K
-423 FYGMVESLNQKLDE
+423 SLTSWLNKDSDARL
-437 MGTLM
+437 
-442 DETIDEFKQAG
+442 QAG
-453 KDVVNGFIEGV
+453 V
-464 KDKWNTAVENMK
+464 A
-476 DFGGDILESV
+476 
-486 KSVLGIHS
+486 
-494 PSKEFMTI
+494 
-502 GEFIMEGLAIGMENR
+502 A
-517 KGDVMETADDI
+517 
-528 LGELKSRFDDLS
+528 
-540 KVLETRQD
+540 
-548 VEDLQY
+548 Y
-554 QLWEMTD
+554 
-561 GINASEI
+561 NA
-568 EKYTKHLDILSQKE
+568 
-582 RDQAAIVEA
+582 R
-591 ADIAYQSVA
+591 
-600 EQYGENSEE
+600 
-609 SLSYQKVLLQEQIAY
+609 
-624 EELLKK
+624 
-630 IQEVMEA
+630 
-637 KEQLMDLDAAE
+637 
-648 VSGVDNYGKVDGSH
+648 VDGSH

>member
-78 VADATGAYGEND
+78 VADATEAYGEND

-98 SLNRAKTELIKL
+98 SLNRAKTELINL

-116 NSRYLDEAKRSSDKT
+116 NSRYLDEAKRSSDNT
-131 AKSIDEFG
+131 SKSIDEFG
-139 KEVKDAG
+139 KKVKDAGDKLDDAG
-146 GGMADFIGN
+146 GGMKDFVG
-155 LKNMKN
+155 LLDEMKG
-161 MLLGSAIAVGI
+161 MLVGGAVVAGV
-172 KEIARSV
+172 KDLAGAVMEI
-179 MDLEESTREYRQI
+179 EESTREYRQI

-205 AAEETSAA
+205 AAEETTAA
-213 YERLYGILGD
+213 YDRLYGILGD

-252 GAWATYGDS
+252 GVWATYGDS

-305 TEANKEWN
+305 TEDNKEWN

-336 SERVNLVMQAMA
+336 SERANLVMQAMA

-365 IIAANESQNK
+365 IVAMNEAQAK
-375 LDAAMARLGEKL
+375 WDEAMAGLGETV
-387 APLSSDLKSLGADA
+387 APAAEAMKSFGADA
-401 INELIDWG
+401 IVWV
-409 EKAAHTFSVDMPSS
+409 T
-423 FYGMVESLNQKLDE
+423 
-437 MGTLM
+437 
-442 DETIDEFKQAG
+442 
-453 KDVVNGFIEGV
+453 
-464 KDKWNTAVENMK
+464 
-476 DFGGDILESV
+476 
-486 KSVLGIHS
+486 
-494 PSKEFMTI
+494 
-502 GEFIMEGLAIGMENR
+502 
-517 KGDVMETADDI
+517 
-528 LGELKSRFDDLS
+528 
-540 KVLETRQD
+540 
-548 VEDLQY
+548 
-554 QLWEMTD
+554 
-561 GINASEI
+561 
-568 EKYTKHLDILSQKE
+568 
-582 RDQAAIVEA
+582 
-591 ADIAYQSVA
+591 
-600 EQYGENSEE
+600 
-609 SLSYQKVLLQEQIAY
+609 
-624 EELLKK
+624 KK
-630 IQEVMEA
+630 IQGAVEWINKA
-637 KEQLMDLDAAE
+637 IDAYKSLTSWLNKDSDARLQA
-648 VSGVDNYGKVDGSH
+648 GVAAYNARVDGSH

>member
-78 VADATGAYGEND
+78 VADATEAYGEND

-98 SLNRAKTELIKL
+98 SLNRAKTEMIKL

-146 GGMADFIGN
+146 DKLDDAGGGMKGFVGLLDE
-155 LKNMKN
+155 MKG
-161 MLLGSAIAVGI
+161 MLVGGAVVAGV
-172 KEIARSV
+172 KELAGAV
-179 MDLEESTREYRQI
+179 MEIEESTREYRQI

-205 AAEETSAA
+205 AAEETTAA

-336 SERVNLVMQAMA
+336 AERANLVMQAMA

-365 IIAANESQNK
+365 IVAMNEAQAK
-375 LDAAMARLGEKL
+375 WDEAMAGLGETV
-387 APLSSDLKSLGADA
+387 APAAEALKSFGADA
-401 INELIDWG
+401 IVWVTEKIQGAVEWINKAIDAY
-409 EKAAHTFSVDMPSS
+409 K
-423 FYGMVESLNQKLDE
+423 SLTSWLNKDSDARL
-437 MGTLM
+437 
-442 DETIDEFKQAG
+442 QAG
-453 KDVVNGFIEGV
+453 V
-464 KDKWNTAVENMK
+464 A
-476 DFGGDILESV
+476 
-486 KSVLGIHS
+486 
-494 PSKEFMTI
+494 
-502 GEFIMEGLAIGMENR
+502 A
-517 KGDVMETADDI
+517 
-528 LGELKSRFDDLS
+528 
-540 KVLETRQD
+540 
-548 VEDLQY
+548 Y
-554 QLWEMTD
+554 
-561 GINASEI
+561 NA
-568 EKYTKHLDILSQKE
+568 
-582 RDQAAIVEA
+582 R
-591 ADIAYQSVA
+591 
-600 EQYGENSEE
+600 
-609 SLSYQKVLLQEQIAY
+609 
-624 EELLKK
+624 
-630 IQEVMEA
+630 
-637 KEQLMDLDAAE
+637 
-648 VSGVDNYGKVDGSH
+648 VDGSH

-752 LRAVQKSTPEARDDR
+752 LRAVQKSTPEASDDR

>member
-78 VADATGAYGEND
+78 VADATEAYGEND

-98 SLNRAKTELIKL
+98 TLNRAKTELIKL

-146 GGMADFIGN
+146 DKLDDAGGGMKGFVGLLDE
-155 LKNMKN
+155 MKG
-161 MLLGSAIAVGI
+161 MLVGGAVVAGV
-172 KEIARSV
+172 KELAGAV
-179 MDLEESTREYRQI
+179 MEIEESTREYRQI

-205 AAEETSAA
+205 AAEETTAA

-336 SERVNLVMQAMA
+336 SERANLVMQAMA

-365 IIAANESQNK
+365 IVAMNEAQAK
-375 LDAAMARLGEKL
+375 WDEAMAGLGETV
-387 APLSSDLKSLGADA
+387 APAAEALKSFGADA
-401 INELIDWG
+401 IVWVTEKIQGAVEWINKAIDAY
-409 EKAAHTFSVDMPSS
+409 K
-423 FYGMVESLNQKLDE
+423 SLTSWLNKDSDARL
-437 MGTLM
+437 
-442 DETIDEFKQAG
+442 QAG
-453 KDVVNGFIEGV
+453 V
-464 KDKWNTAVENMK
+464 A
-476 DFGGDILESV
+476 
-486 KSVLGIHS
+486 
-494 PSKEFMTI
+494 
-502 GEFIMEGLAIGMENR
+502 A
-517 KGDVMETADDI
+517 
-528 LGELKSRFDDLS
+528 
-540 KVLETRQD
+540 
-548 VEDLQY
+548 Y
-554 QLWEMTD
+554 
-561 GINASEI
+561 NA
-568 EKYTKHLDILSQKE
+568 
-582 RDQAAIVEA
+582 R
-591 ADIAYQSVA
+591 
-600 EQYGENSEE
+600 
-609 SLSYQKVLLQEQIAY
+609 
-624 EELLKK
+624 
-630 IQEVMEA
+630 
-637 KEQLMDLDAAE
+637 
-648 VSGVDNYGKVDGSH
+648 VDGSH

>member
-1 MATRIISTRIS
+1 MATRIISTKIKI
-12 VDGEKEYKQ
+12 DGEAEFNN
-21 QMSSVNSELKT
+21 QMKNVNSELST
-32 LKTEMSLTEAEFRG
+32 LKTEMSLTEAAFRG

-58 KILRQEV
+58 AILRKEIE
-65 EQQQEK
+65 EQTKKVIASEEMIRQAEKAHSDMADAIEK
-71 VRALEQA
+71 VKQKASESGISIDRLRGNTKGLTEEEQKLA
-78 VADATGAYGEND
+78 QKLADAESAYDKTGRIIND
-90 KRTDQWKQ
+90 YQQKT
-98 SLNRAKTELIKL
+98 NRAKTELIKL

-146 GGMADFIGN
+146 GKLDDAGGGMKGFIG
-155 LKNMKN
+155 LLDEMKG
-161 MLLGSAIAVGI
+161 MLVGGAVVAGV
-172 KEIARSV
+172 KELAGAV
-179 MDLEESTREYRQI
+179 MEVEESTREYRQI

-205 AAEETSAA
+205 AAEETTAA

-336 SERVNLVMQAMA
+336 SERANLVMQAMA
-348 SQGLAQ
+348 SQGLAK

-365 IIAANESQNK
+365 IVAMNEAQAK
-375 LDAAMARLGEKL
+375 WDEAMAGLGETV
-387 APLSSDLKSLGADA
+387 APAAEALKSFGADA
-401 INELIDWG
+401 IVWVTEKIQGAVEWINKAIDAY
-409 EKAAHTFSVDMPSS
+409 K
-423 FYGMVESLNQKLDE
+423 SLTNWLNKDSDARL
-437 MGTLM
+437 
-442 DETIDEFKQAG
+442 QAG
-453 KDVVNGFIEGV
+453 V
-464 KDKWNTAVENMK
+464 A
-476 DFGGDILESV
+476 
-486 KSVLGIHS
+486 
-494 PSKEFMTI
+494 
-502 GEFIMEGLAIGMENR
+502 A
-517 KGDVMETADDI
+517 
-528 LGELKSRFDDLS
+528 
-540 KVLETRQD
+540 
-548 VEDLQY
+548 Y
-554 QLWEMTD
+554 
-561 GINASEI
+561 NA
-568 EKYTKHLDILSQKE
+568 
-582 RDQAAIVEA
+582 R
-591 ADIAYQSVA
+591 
-600 EQYGENSEE
+600 
-609 SLSYQKVLLQEQIAY
+609 
-624 EELLKK
+624 
-630 IQEVMEA
+630 
-637 KEQLMDLDAAE
+637 
-648 VSGVDNYGKVDGSH
+648 VDGSH

-722 MGAIGQGGS
+722 MGAMGQGGS
-731 YKVDVHMDIDGKE
+731 YKVDIHMDIDGKE

-752 LRAVQKSTPEARDDR
+752 LRAVQKSTPEASDDR

>member
-1 MATRIISTRIS
+1 MATRIISTRIA

-78 VADATGAYGEND
+78 VADATEAYGEND

-98 SLNRAKTELIKL
+98 SLNRAKTELINL

-131 AKSIDEFG
+131 SKSIDEFG

-146 GGMADFIGN
+146 DKLDDAGGGMKGFVGLLDE
-155 LKNMKN
+155 MKG
-161 MLLGSAIAVGI
+161 MLVGGAVVAGV
-172 KEIARSV
+172 KELAGAV
-179 MDLEESTREYRQI
+179 MEIEESTREYRQI

-205 AAEETSAA
+205 AAEETTAA

-336 SERVNLVMQAMA
+336 SERANLVMQAMA

-365 IIAANESQNK
+365 IVAMNEAQAK
-375 LDAAMARLGEKL
+375 WDEAMAGLGETV
-387 APLSSDLKSLGADA
+387 APAAEALKSFGADA
-401 INELIDWG
+401 IVWVTEKIQGDVEWINKAIDAY
-409 EKAAHTFSVDMPSS
+409 K
-423 FYGMVESLNQKLDE
+423 SLTSWLNKDSDARL
-437 MGTLM
+437 
-442 DETIDEFKQAG
+442 QAG
-453 KDVVNGFIEGV
+453 V
-464 KDKWNTAVENMK
+464 A
-476 DFGGDILESV
+476 
-486 KSVLGIHS
+486 
-494 PSKEFMTI
+494 
-502 GEFIMEGLAIGMENR
+502 A
-517 KGDVMETADDI
+517 
-528 LGELKSRFDDLS
+528 
-540 KVLETRQD
+540 
-548 VEDLQY
+548 Y
-554 QLWEMTD
+554 
-561 GINASEI
+561 NA
-568 EKYTKHLDILSQKE
+568 
-582 RDQAAIVEA
+582 R
-591 ADIAYQSVA
+591 
-600 EQYGENSEE
+600 
-609 SLSYQKVLLQEQIAY
+609 
-624 EELLKK
+624 
-630 IQEVMEA
+630 
-637 KEQLMDLDAAE
+637 
-648 VSGVDNYGKVDGSH
+648 VDGSH

>member
-1 MATRIISTRIS
+1 MATRIISTRIA

-78 VADATGAYGEND
+78 VADATEAYGEND

-98 SLNRAKTELIKL
+98 SLNRAKTELINL

-131 AKSIDEFG
+131 SKSIDEFG

-146 GGMADFIGN
+146 DKLDDAGGGMKGFVGLLDE
-155 LKNMKN
+155 MKG
-161 MLLGSAIAVGI
+161 MLVGGAVVAGV
-172 KEIARSV
+172 KELAGAV
-179 MDLEESTREYRQI
+179 MEIEESTREYRQI

-205 AAEETSAA
+205 AAEETTAA

-336 SERVNLVMQAMA
+336 SERANLVMQAMA
-348 SQGLAQ
+348 SQGLSQ

-365 IIAANESQNK
+365 IVAMNEAQAK
-375 LDAAMARLGEKL
+375 WDEAMAGLGETV
-387 APLSSDLKSLGADA
+387 APAAEALKSFGADA
-401 INELIDWG
+401 IVWVTEKIQGAVEWINKAIDAY
-409 EKAAHTFSVDMPSS
+409 K
-423 FYGMVESLNQKLDE
+423 SLTSWLNKDSDARL
-437 MGTLM
+437 
-442 DETIDEFKQAG
+442 QAG
-453 KDVVNGFIEGV
+453 V
-464 KDKWNTAVENMK
+464 A
-476 DFGGDILESV
+476 
-486 KSVLGIHS
+486 
-494 PSKEFMTI
+494 
-502 GEFIMEGLAIGMENR
+502 A
-517 KGDVMETADDI
+517 
-528 LGELKSRFDDLS
+528 
-540 KVLETRQD
+540 
-548 VEDLQY
+548 Y
-554 QLWEMTD
+554 
-561 GINASEI
+561 NA
-568 EKYTKHLDILSQKE
+568 
-582 RDQAAIVEA
+582 R
-591 ADIAYQSVA
+591 
-600 EQYGENSEE
+600 
-609 SLSYQKVLLQEQIAY
+609 
-624 EELLKK
+624 
-630 IQEVMEA
+630 
-637 KEQLMDLDAAE
+637 
-648 VSGVDNYGKVDGSH
+648 VDGSH

-731 YKVDVHMDIDGKE
+731 YKVDIHMDIDGKE

>member
-78 VADATGAYGEND
+78 VADATEAYGEND

-98 SLNRAKTELIKL
+98 TLNRAKTELIKL

-146 GGMADFIGN
+146 DKLDDAGGGMKGFVGLLDE
-155 LKNMKN
+155 MKG
-161 MLLGSAIAVGI
+161 MLVGGAVVAGV
-172 KEIARSV
+172 KELAGAV
-179 MDLEESTREYRQI
+179 MEIEESTREYRQI

-205 AAEETSAA
+205 AAEETTAA

-336 SERVNLVMQAMA
+336 SERANLVMQAMA

-365 IIAANESQNK
+365 IVAMNEAQAK
-375 LDAAMARLGEKL
+375 WDEAMAGLGETV
-387 APLSSDLKSLGADA
+387 APAAEALKSFGADA
-401 INELIDWG
+401 IVWVTEKIQGAVEWINKAIDAY
-409 EKAAHTFSVDMPSS
+409 K
-423 FYGMVESLNQKLDE
+423 SLTSWLNKDSDARL
-437 MGTLM
+437 
-442 DETIDEFKQAG
+442 QAG
-453 KDVVNGFIEGV
+453 V
-464 KDKWNTAVENMK
+464 A
-476 DFGGDILESV
+476 
-486 KSVLGIHS
+486 
-494 PSKEFMTI
+494 
-502 GEFIMEGLAIGMENR
+502 A
-517 KGDVMETADDI
+517 
-528 LGELKSRFDDLS
+528 
-540 KVLETRQD
+540 
-548 VEDLQY
+548 Y
-554 QLWEMTD
+554 
-561 GINASEI
+561 NA
-568 EKYTKHLDILSQKE
+568 
-582 RDQAAIVEA
+582 R
-591 ADIAYQSVA
+591 
-600 EQYGENSEE
+600 
-609 SLSYQKVLLQEQIAY
+609 
-624 EELLKK
+624 
-630 IQEVMEA
+630 
-637 KEQLMDLDAAE
+637 
-648 VSGVDNYGKVDGSH
+648 VDGSH

-752 LRAVQKSTPEARDDR
+752 LRAVQKSTPEASDDR